1 MRCEYQV
8 FIFEMNILIVNWG
21 KLKINKMKKI
31 SLLLVTIAMVSL
43 WSCGKYEEGPMF
55 SLRSKT
61 GRIAGTWEYEKILE
75 NDVDVT
81 SQSTAGSTY
90 EFTVERDGTYNTA
103 YSYTILGQV
112 ISGDDSGT
120 WEFGDDQSFITKSSN
135 NNNSQTVTITRLTN
149 SEFWTKRTNS
159 NGDVTEVHYKSK

>member
-1 MRCEYQV
+1 MT
-8 FIFEMNILIVNWG
+8 
-21 KLKINKMKKI
+21 
-31 SLLLVTIAMVSL
+31 LLML
-43 WSCGKYEEGPMF
+43 WSVGKYEDGPAI

-61 GRIAGTWEYEKILE
+61 GRIAATWVYDKVFQ

-112 ISGDDSGT
+112 VAGDDSGT
-120 WEFGDDQSFITKSSN
+120 WEFGDDEAFTTKSN
-135 NNNSQTVTITRLTN
+135 TNTNSQTVTITRLTN